1 MDRNNIISICI
12 NILFQQSLNMVYKV
26 IEIICGIVFVFTGI
40 LKLIDLGNTS
50 QYFAFIFEL
59 NYSLIQLLLIFLS
72 LLEITIGF
80 SLVVGI
86 WQMSAVYYSIISLL
100 LFFILID
107 IYFYMMGISNC
118 GCDTMCFRGWCFLSD
133 SISLST
139 ASASF
144 QGTKFTVSLAL

>member
-1 MDRNNIISICI
+1 
-12 NILFQQSLNMVYKV
+12 MVYKV

-118 GCDTMCFRGWCFLSD
+118 GC
-133 SISLST
+133 
-139 ASASF
+139 A
-144 QGTKFTVSLAL
+144 GTKIIIGPVASGVKNIILIMLLIFAKNRTLKIYKMKS